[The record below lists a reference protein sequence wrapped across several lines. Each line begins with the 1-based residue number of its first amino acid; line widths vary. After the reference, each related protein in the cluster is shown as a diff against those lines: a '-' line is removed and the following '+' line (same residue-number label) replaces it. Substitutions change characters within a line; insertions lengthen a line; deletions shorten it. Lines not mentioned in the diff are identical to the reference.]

1 MIKRMIGK
9 MVEKVLGTHLLVGK
23 KRQYLWSRYKAGF
36 TLIELLVVI
45 AIIAILA
52 AMLLPALSK
61 AREKA
66 RQAVCMS
73 NMKQL
78 LLGWQMYINDNEGW
92 LPAYSTGVWGATE
105 ANVRKW
111 AFLIRNYINE
121 PQIADAQWACFKSNG
136 LLRCPSVK
144 LTTHEVSYTT
154 YGMNQYAIGGDD
166 YGSYK
171 GYRKESQIRSPSK
184 QLVFTDSTYS
194 TQSGWY
200 RVAADVLDRV
210 SFRHTG
216 LANVGFADGHVESLT
231 REQLTVPLPDWLS
244 TTPWGWP

>member
-1 MIKRMIGK
+1 MINRMIRK
-9 MVEKVLGTHLLVGK
+9 MVGKVLGTHLLAGQ
-23 KRQYLWSRYKAGF
+23 KRQDVWTKHRTAF
-36 TLIELLVVI
+36 TLIELLVTV

-52 AMLLPALSK
+52 ALLLPALSQ

-73 NMKQL
+73 NLKQII
-78 LLGWQMYINDNEGW
+78 LGWQMYINDNEGC
-92 LPAYSTGVWGATE
+92 LPAYDTSEWGAAG
-105 ANVRKW
+105 ANIRKW

-121 PQIADAQWACFKSNG
+121 PQIADAQWASFKSNG

-144 LTTHEVSYTT
+144 LTVNEVSYTT

-184 QLVFTDSTYS
+184 QLVFTDSTYE

-200 RVAADVLDRV
+200 RVAADALNWV

-216 LANVGFADGHVESLT
+216 LTNVGFADGHVESLT
-231 REQLTVPLPDWLS
+231 AKQLSVPYPDWLS